1 MKRAVRTVLRLVAA
15 GLILFGVL
23 ALGLEF
29 LRQRLPEAGLSIGR
43 IALGVLLLVLGGILF
58 ALSARLAE
66 RFAEDFDE

>member
-29 LRQRLPEAGLSIGR
+29 LHQRLPEGGISIWR
-43 IALGVLLLVLGGILF
+43 CFLGVLLLVLGGTLY

-66 RFAEDFDE
+66 QFTDDFDE